1 MDIFEKRFS
10 LVVVSMM
17 RSLKIRCLQTFVIS
31 FDKSF
36 SNAAHN
42 ISGEKHTCF
51 FTGNFKNQR
60 RTIADIFG
68 RIFQITAVTIKK
80 FKIQT
85 GEGKSIILLLPTGS
99 WDFFLQDVKTS
110 EIPDIH
116 PMDIDSVCNGKR

>member
-1 MDIFEKRFS
+1 MDIFEKGFS

-36 SNAAHN
+36 ANAAHN

-85 GEGKSIILLLPTGS
+85 GEGKSIICFCPPDFGI
-99 WDFFLQDVKTS
+99 FFLQDVKTS